1 MAAARAMLDEVHE
14 LLPKHTDDTNT
25 YVLGSIQL
33 HNVVIACLPDG
44 QYGTNNAAIVATN
57 MLRTFKSISTC
68 LMVGIGGGV
77 PSRADVRLGDV
88 IVGTRVMQ
96 SDLGKVVGD
105 GELLQ
110 TAIPRIPHQSLGTV
124 VSALRSKHELSRSR
138 VSTIL
143 QQHLG
148 GQPRYSR
155 PNVPDRLFHATYDHE
170 SITPGCDKCDQSK
183 VVPRNSRTSDEI
195 IIHYG
200 AIASGNQVM
209 RSGTTRD
216 KVAQR
221 LDVVCFEME
230 TAGLLDILPC
240 LPIRGIC
247 DYSDSHK
254 NKEWQRYAAATA
266 AAYARELLEE
276 MPVTEACTGHM
287 YVHDLYNSSPEDRRR
302 HLLNSLR
309 FEQIDSRKMNIKA
322 AHSKTCQWFLGHS
335 SYKEWLDPAALTRH
349 HGFLWISGKPGAGKS
364 TIMKFAYER
373 LRRKA
378 QIKHTITASFFF
390 NARGESLEKSIIG
403 MYRSLIL
410 QLLEGYSDLQTV
422 LDDPELVS
430 QSSNSCPPL
439 NCLKDIFL
447 NSVSALGQREFTC
460 FVDALDECDE
470 QQVVDMIQFFEDLT
484 EQSSAKGVLFR
495 ICFSSRHY
503 PYIIIRQ
510 GIRLTL
516 EDQPGHAQDLQT
528 YAANRLR
535 IDDPS
540 LAEELQVQLLSKA
553 AGVFMWVV
561 LVVDILNKEYRRGG
575 MFLTKR
581 LAEIP
586 SDLSDLFKDIL
597 RRDNEDMEALLFC
610 ILWILYAKRPLQPK
624 EFYHAVWSGLSLNSL
639 VDDRIP
645 DVTIPNATDG
655 LDQFDRYIIH
665 SSKGLAEVTK
675 SKEPTVQFIHES
687 VRDFLIKDNGLFELW
702 PELGLDCER
711 LGHEKLKQCCSRYL
725 NDTLYANKYILY
737 HANIAVESIPQNEFL
752 SSFPLSTWI
761 MVHNASEDFKTR
773 RYTQGASLMYV
784 LADNGYSGLIRIRLK
799 DEPQSYVPQER
810 YKYPLFAALANCRKD
825 AVAALL
831 DLPTY
836 MYEGVDITQG
846 LKSRKD
852 FKRYGDQTPLSWAA
866 QEGRNVI
873 LKQLIQNGAYINEQ
887 DRGGL
892 TPLSRAVK
900 NGHEAVAKLLVE
912 KGAEVNTSDNN
923 GYTPLLWA
931 SQNGHEAVARLLVE
945 KGAEVNTS
953 DNNSYTPLLW
963 ASQNGHEAV
972 ARLLVEKG
980 AEVDTSDKRKYT
992 PLIWASQNGH
1002 EAVARLLLEKGADVN
1017 AYDSFKYTPLLR
1029 ASQNGHETVVK
1040 LLVKNGADIN
1050 TTTDYGYTPLICA
1063 SRKGDETVVK
1073 LLVEKGAEVNVN
1085 DSLGYTPLIL
1095 ALQNGHEAVARL
1107 LVEKGAEVNTNDSL
1121 GYTPLIWALHSGN
1134 EAVARLLVEQGAD
1147 FNISDN
1153 NGYTPL
1159 LWASQKGYEA
1169 LARLLVEKGA
1179 EANASDTH

>member
-945 KGAEVNTS
+945 KGAE
-953 DNNSYTPLLW
+953 
-963 ASQNGHEAV
+963 
-972 ARLLVEKG
+972 
-980 AEVDTSDKRKYT
+980 
-992 PLIWASQNGH
+992 
-1002 EAVARLLLEKGADVN
+1002 
-1017 AYDSFKYTPLLR
+1017 
-1029 ASQNGHETVVK
+1029 NGHETVVK